1 MKSLSIN
8 VYHVSRRLESY
19 QEKIIGHGAIT
30 QFIGRRIMKPKKRDR
45 RRSSNN
51 STTTYIFIVMD
62 VDRTCQSMHKSGNNM
77 IWGISVCKAWYRI
90 RRGCHCHERARIYK
104 IETTPLLIP
113 QAYQHTC
120 SQLFPC
126 QYLCPF
132 HHSSIDFLLLPLLQ
146 FLLQSLH
153 PPKIPLP
160 KFSPFEIP
168 PPKTLPPHPLAFL
181 QRTMIMMAMRDLKM
195 VFYSLIVSKSGV
207 CL

>member
-62 VDRTCQSMHKSGNNM
+62 VDRTCQSMHNSGNNM

-113 QAYQHTC
+113 
-120 SQLFPC
+120 
-126 QYLCPF
+126 
-132 HHSSIDFLLLPLLQ
+132 
-146 FLLQSLH
+146 
-153 PPKIPLP
+153 
-160 KFSPFEIP
+160 
-168 PPKTLPPHPLAFL
+168 
-181 QRTMIMMAMRDLKM
+181 
-195 VFYSLIVSKSGV
+195 
-207 CL
+207 